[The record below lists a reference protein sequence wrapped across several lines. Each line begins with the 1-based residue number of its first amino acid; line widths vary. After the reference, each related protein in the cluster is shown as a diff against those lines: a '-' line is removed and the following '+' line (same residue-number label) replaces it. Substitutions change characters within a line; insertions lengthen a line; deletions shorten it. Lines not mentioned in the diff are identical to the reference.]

1 MCEDNSGIWW
11 GPGATDP
18 STAGIPADGLQ
29 LCCDVAIWQANH
41 AQPISTNIYP
51 LEAFA
56 IRNASYKIVIN
67 DFEAYDATSNAC
79 VATSTKEF
87 YRINENVPLPMLD
100 NTNLLATG
108 NPLNKQQKKNYD
120 ALTVQLAQIL
130 ASQPACPG
138 DVNLDGVVNN
148 ADIAQW
154 QFFQQLSGYSSWADI
169 NLDGLTDSADLAII
183 LQNQGACPAPPAT
196 APQ

>member
-1 MCEDNSGIWW
+1 M
-11 GPGATDP
+11 
-18 STAGIPADGLQ
+18 
-29 LCCDVAIWQANH
+29 AIWQANH
-41 AQPISTNIYP
+41 AQTISTNIYP

-67 DFEAYDATSNAC
+67 DFEAYDAPSNSC
-79 VATSTKEF
+79 VATSTREF
-87 YRINENVPLPMLD
+87 YRINENVPFPMLD

-108 NPLNKQQKKNYD
+108 NPLNRKQKKNYN

-154 QFFQQLSGYSSWADI
+154 QFFQQLSGDSSWADI

-196 APQ
+196 ASR

>member
-1 MCEDNSGIWW
+1 
-11 GPGATDP
+11 
-18 STAGIPADGLQ
+18 
-29 LCCDVAIWQANH
+29 
-41 AQPISTNIYP
+41 
-51 LEAFA
+51 
-56 IRNASYKIVIN
+56 
-67 DFEAYDATSNAC
+67 
-79 VATSTKEF
+79 
-87 YRINENVPLPMLD
+87 
-100 NTNLLATG
+100 LLAGG
-108 NPLNKQQKKNYD
+108 NPLNRQQKKNFD

-154 QFFQQLSGYSSWADI
+154 QFFEQLCGYSSWADI

-196 APQ
+196 ASP

>member
-1 MCEDNSGIWW
+1 MV

-41 AQPISTNIYP
+41 AQTISTNIYP

-67 DFEAYDATSNAC
+67 DFEAYDAPSNAC

-108 NPLNKQQKKNYD
+108 NPLNRKQKKNYN

-183 LQNQGACPAPPAT
+183 LQNQGACPAPPAP
-196 APQ
+196 AS